1 MVVLVVGGAGYI
13 GSHTAH
19 ALRSRGHEVIVYDN
33 LSTGHATLAS
43 GFDLVVGDAADS
55 SKLRKILP
63 RVDAVMH
70 FAACAYVGESVVH
83 PRKYFENNV
92 RSGLALLHA
101 VLDSPVRK
109 FVFSSSCAVYGIP
122 ESLPITERSPRFPVN
137 PYGASKLAL
146 ENALEAYD
154 RAYGLHFVAFRYFN
168 AAGADE
174 QGRVGELHF
183 PETHLIPCAFEALA
197 GERDSVEIYGNDY
210 PTDDGTCVRDY
221 VHVSD
226 LAEAHVL
233 GLEYLERCES
243 VELNLGTGHGHSVK
257 EVIAAIERVTG
268 RAVPTQLGARRPGD
282 PAELVADPRLAED
295 LLHWTARRSLD
306 EIVSTAWQWQQK
318 SAGAVHKLSKQE
330 RIPA

>member
-19 ALRSRGHEVIVYDN
+19 ALRGRGHEVIIYDN
-33 LSTGHATLAS
+33 LSTGHPSLAA
-43 GFDLVVGDAADS
+43 GFELIVGDAADS
-55 SKLRKILP
+55 STLRRILP

-70 FAACAYVGESVVH
+70 FAACAYVGESMTH

-122 ESLPITERSPRFPVN
+122 AGLPITERSSRLPVN
-137 PYGASKLAL
+137 PYGVSKLAL
-146 ENALEAYD
+146 EHALEAYD
-154 RAYGLHFVAFRYFN
+154 RAYGLRFVAFRYFN

-174 QGRVGELHF
+174 EGRVGEMHF
-183 PETHLIPCAFEALA
+183 PETHLIPCAFETLT
-197 GERDSVEIYGNDY
+197 GDRDAVEIYGNDY

-233 GLEYLERCES
+233 GLEYLERGES
-243 VELNLGTGHGHSVK
+243 LELNLGTGHGYSVK
-257 EVIAAIERVTG
+257 EVIAAIEGVTG
-268 RAVPTQLGARRPGD
+268 RAVPTQLGARRSGD
-282 PAELVADPRLAED
+282 PAELVADPQLAEEM
-295 LLHWTARRSLD
+295 LHWRARRSLG
-306 EIVSTAWQWQQK
+306 EIVSTAWRWRQK
-318 SAGAVHKLSKQE
+318 SASAVRRLSEQD